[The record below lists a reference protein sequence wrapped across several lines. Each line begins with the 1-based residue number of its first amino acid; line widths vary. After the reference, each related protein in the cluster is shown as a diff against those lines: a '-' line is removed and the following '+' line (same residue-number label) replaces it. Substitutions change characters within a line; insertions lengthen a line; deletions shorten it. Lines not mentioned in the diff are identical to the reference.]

1 MSLSLEQLSSQ
12 VPGSTPALLQWVQT
26 QLQAGY
32 APSKLIHTLLQAG
45 WQDHIAHNAV
55 HTLQMQAS
63 IASESTPAT
72 RPYVHLDQFDSTI
85 KVGDQ
90 NIQVLLSLQRPR
102 LVLLGNV
109 LSHAECDQ
117 LIADASP
124 AMSRSKTVSTQSQG
138 EEVNPDRTSDG
149 MFFQRAQTPLIQTIE
164 DRLAQLVNWPVE
176 NGEGLQVLNYRPGAQ
191 YKPHHD
197 FFNPKEPNSTPI
209 LRRGGQRVGTLVMY
223 LNDVPAGGCTY
234 FPETQLRVH
243 PRKGHAVFF
252 SYDTPHAETLTLHGG
267 DPVITGEKWIA
278 TKWLRTHR
286 FD

>member
-1 MSLSLEQLSSQ
+1 MSLPLEQLSAQ
-12 VPGSTPALLQWVQT
+12 IPGSTPALLEWIRT
-26 QLQAGY
+26 QLQAGH
-32 APSKLIHTLLQAG
+32 APTQLLRSLEQAG
-45 WQDHIAHNAV
+45 WQRHIAHSAV
-55 HTLQMQAS
+55 DMLHTQSL
-63 IASESTPAT
+63 PAPKLMH
-72 RPYVHLDQFDSTI
+72 RPYVDLSQLASTLEI
-85 KVGDQ
+85 SPQ
-90 NIQVLLSLQRPR
+90 PIQVLLSLEKPH

-117 LIADASP
+117 LIEDARP
-124 AMSRSKTVSTQSQG
+124 AMARSKTVSTQSQG

-149 MFFQRAQTPLIQTIE
+149 MFFQRGQTPLIQTIE
-164 DRLAQLVNWPVE
+164 ARLAKLLNWPLE

-197 FFNPKEPNSTPI
+197 FFNPEEPSSAPI
-209 LRRGGQRVGTLVMY
+209 LRRGGQRVATLVMY

-252 SYDTPHAETLTLHGG
+252 SYATPHAHTLTLHGG
-267 DPVITGEKWIA
+267 DPVISGEKWIA
-278 TKWLRTHR
+278 TKWLRAHR